1 MTNPDFK
8 AAILKKMPKK
18 TMISLNS
25 RRFFK
30 GKVTVMDTGFFD
42 LLKHVRQ
49 PETIVRFLD
58 NSSYDELLEIN
69 VKQQTFK
76 SVFHVSKKYAMPLT
90 KGSYREVFI
99 GMSEEL
105 IHPEERERF
114 IELMNPETIL
124 YRLSDSELPGLCCEE
139 YRFRLIVGN
148 WHWVEM
154 VLIAGEEYG
163 LEPNVVRMYIFDCQS
178 RKIRELGLTDTAV
191 YADNNRNEMT
201 GLLKKR
207 AFIKDVQ
214 QRIKKDDREWC
225 LVSIDIDNFKL
236 FNEWYGHSEGDL
248 LMIQIGATLLEAG
261 ERTGGTAGYF
271 GQDDFCLL
279 IPYDMEL
286 IGHIYEDVSAL
297 IGSRGNSSSFL
308 PAFGICVVKREYEL
322 MDMLDRALL
331 AAQVAKEGYHSR
343 IRVFE
348 KGMYSRT
355 NAEYRVLTDFSR
367 ALKQH
372 EIVFYLQPQCRAS
385 SGKIVGAEALARW
398 IKPDG
403 TVIPPDTF
411 IPVLE
416 KRGLISDLDL
426 YIWDDVCRWQHDWI
440 KSGHTPLPVSVNVS
454 VSDILHTDLPAIFEN
469 LINKYE
475 LERNL
480 LKIEITESSYI
491 TNTAL
496 VMETVRSLREKGFT
510 VLMDDFG
517 SGSST
522 LNMLKNLNIDVI
534 KLDAQFLN
542 MNESNEE
549 KSIQILESVTN
560 LTKTIGVPIIVEGVE
575 TKEQKDFL
583 IDMGCRYIQGY
594 YFYRPLPITD
604 FESLIDDPDKI
615 DTSGISF
622 KANQQFR
629 LRELLDNNI
638 YSDTMLNSILGP
650 CALYSWHGDD
660 VDIVRY
666 NEQFY
671 EAVDVPDFSDRLTCI
686 QRFLP
691 KADVPRITEL
701 LRLAQR
707 DRLNGSKG
715 LLHFYK
721 TDGSLTTFHMH
732 FYYLHSEGE
741 EKIFYG
747 SVRNITK
754 LSNLEKQMS
763 LLSHISTDTVLFLSR
778 TSEGAIRF
786 TVLFNGL
793 ENIIGISAH
802 ELETELNG
810 ENFIDRIGSENDLSV
825 YKEVLEHIQK
835 TEPFST
841 TVSMRNANGDRVT
854 LNAVGNYIPD
864 ETNSMDYIII
874 LSKPAEEQPVSLPK
888 S

>member
-1 MTNPDFK
+1 MN
-8 AAILKKMPKK
+8 
-18 TMISLNS
+18 
-25 RRFFK
+25 
-30 GKVTVMDTGFFD
+30 TGFFD
-42 LLKHVRQ
+42 LLKTVRQ
-49 PETIVRFLD
+49 PEAIVQFLD
-58 NSSYDELLEIN
+58 NSSYDELLEIDLN
-69 VKQQTFK
+69 QQTFK
-76 SVFHVSKKYAMPLT
+76 SLFHIAKKYAMPLSQGT
-90 KGSYREVFI
+90 YREVFI

-105 IHPEERERF
+105 IHPGERDRF
-114 IELMNPETIL
+114 VELMHPETII
-124 YRLSDSELPGLCCEE
+124 YRLSDSEIPGLYCEE

-148 WHWVEM
+148 WHWVEL
-154 VLIAGEEYG
+154 VLIAGEDYG
-163 LEPNVVRMYIFDCQS
+163 LTPNVIRMYVFDCQS

-191 YADNNRNEMT
+191 YADNNRSEMT

-207 AFIKDVQ
+207 PFIKEVK
-214 QRIKKDDREWC
+214 QRIKDEGKEWC

-248 LMIQIGATLLEAG
+248 LMVQIGATLLEAG
-261 ERTGGTAGYF
+261 DRTGGTAGYF

-286 IGHIYEDVSAL
+286 IGHIYEDIASL
-297 IGSRGNSSSFL
+297 IGSRGSSSSFL
-308 PAFGICVVKREYEL
+308 PAFGVCIVKKEYEL

-343 IRVFE
+343 IRIFE

-355 NAEYRVLTDFSR
+355 NEEYRVLTDFSR

-398 IKPDG
+398 VKPDG
-403 TVIPPDTF
+403 TVVPPDAF

-426 YIWDDVCRWQHDWI
+426 YIWDNVCRWMHDWI
-440 KSGHTPLPVSVNVS
+440 ESGHTPLPVSVNVS
-454 VSDILHTDLPAIFEN
+454 VSDILHTDLPAIFEK
-469 LINKYE
+469 LINQYG
-475 LERNL
+475 LERRL

-542 MNESNEE
+542 MDESNEE
-549 KSIQILESVTN
+549 KSIRILESVTN
-560 LTKTIGVPIIVEGVE
+560 MTKTIGVPIIVEGVE
-575 TKEQKDFL
+575 TKEQRDFL
-583 IDMGCRYIQGY
+583 VDMGCRYIQGY
-594 YFYRPLPITD
+594 YFFRPMPSED
-604 FESLIDDPDKI
+604 FENLIDNPEKI
-615 DTSGISF
+615 DTSGIVF

-629 LRELLDNNI
+629 LRELLDSNI
-638 YSDTMLNSILGP
+638 YSDTMLNNILGP

-671 EAVDVPDFSDRLTCI
+671 ESVDVPDFKDRLTCI

-691 KADVPRITEL
+691 KADIPRITEL

-721 TDGSLTTFHMH
+721 TDGTLTTFDMH

-763 LLSHISTDTVLFLSR
+763 WLSHISRDTVLFLSQ
-778 TSEGAIRF
+778 TSDDDLRF

-802 ELETELNG
+802 ELEVELNR
-810 ENFIDRIGSENDLSV
+810 EDFFNRIGSENRLSS
-825 YKEVLEHIQK
+825 YRDILKKIK
-835 TEPFST
+835 SSEPFSEKL
-841 TVSMRNANGDRVT
+841 SIKNANGESVE
-854 LNAVGNYIPD
+854 LNAIGNYMPD
-864 ETNSMDYIII
+864 ETNTMNYIII
-874 LSKPAEEQPVSLPK
+874 LSSISKE
-888 S
+888 

>member
-1 MTNPDFK
+1 
-8 AAILKKMPKK
+8 
-18 TMISLNS
+18 
-25 RRFFK
+25 
-30 GKVTVMDTGFFD
+30 
-42 LLKHVRQ
+42 
-49 PETIVRFLD
+49 
-58 NSSYDELLEIN
+58 
-69 VKQQTFK
+69 
-76 SVFHVSKKYAMPLT
+76 MPLT

-114 IELMNPETIL
+114 VDLMNPETIL
-124 YRLSDSELPGLCCEE
+124 YHLSGSEIPGLCCEE

-148 WHWVEM
+148 WYWVEM

-163 LEPNVVRMYIFDCQS
+163 LEPNVIHMYIFDCQS

-207 AFIKDVQ
+207 AFVKDVQ

-560 LTKTIGVPIIVEGVE
+560 MTKTIGVPIIVEGVE

-604 FESLIDDPDKI
+604 FESLIADPDKI

-638 YSDTMLNSILGP
+638 YSDTMLNNILGP

-671 EAVDVPDFSDRLTCI
+671 EAVDVPDFTDRLTCI

-691 KADVPRITEL
+691 KADVPRIAEL

-721 TDGSLTTFHMH
+721 TDGTLTTFHMH

-778 TSEGAIRF
+778 TSDGAIRF

-864 ETNSMDYIII
+864 ETNTMDYIII
-874 LSKPAEEQPVSLPK
+874 LSKPTEKQPISSPE

>member
-1 MTNPDFK
+1 
-8 AAILKKMPKK
+8 
-18 TMISLNS
+18 
-25 RRFFK
+25 
-30 GKVTVMDTGFFD
+30 
-42 LLKHVRQ
+42 
-49 PETIVRFLD
+49 
-58 NSSYDELLEIN
+58 
-69 VKQQTFK
+69 
-76 SVFHVSKKYAMPLT
+76 MPLT

-114 IELMNPETIL
+114 VDLMNPETIL
-124 YRLSDSELPGLCCEE
+124 YHLSGSEIPGLCCEE

-148 WHWVEM
+148 WYWVEM

-163 LEPNVVRMYIFDCQS
+163 LEPNVIHMYIFDCQS

-207 AFIKDVQ
+207 AFVKDVQ

-560 LTKTIGVPIIVEGVE
+560 MTKTIGVPIIVEGVE

-604 FESLIDDPDKI
+604 FESLIADPDKI

-638 YSDTMLNSILGP
+638 YSDTMLNNILGP

-671 EAVDVPDFSDRLTCI
+671 EAVDVPDFTDRLTCI

-691 KADVPRITEL
+691 KADVPRIAEL

-721 TDGSLTTFHMH
+721 TDGTLTTFHMH

-763 LLSHISTDTVLFLSR
+763 LLAHISTDTVLFLSR
-778 TSEGAIRF
+778 TSDGAIRF

-864 ETNSMDYIII
+864 ETNTMDYIII
-874 LSKPAEEQPVSLPK
+874 LSKPTEKQPISSPE